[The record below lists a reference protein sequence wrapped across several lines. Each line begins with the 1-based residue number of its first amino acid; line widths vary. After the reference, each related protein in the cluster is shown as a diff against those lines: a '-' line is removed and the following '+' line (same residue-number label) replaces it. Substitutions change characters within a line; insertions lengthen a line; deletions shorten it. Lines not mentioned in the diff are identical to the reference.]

1 MHYNSNRERETVEPI
16 CYEMSHISKVFEK
29 VKSNILDYF
38 QRYIDTDG
46 GWAVT
51 DDDISK
57 LAKAFGS
64 TAVPKAKPKNYKGTL
79 TDLIKKAIKDFES
92 DRQIYLEIFNEEA
105 LDEYS
110 SDVGAFKNTVLRNEV
125 PIIRKTLQNKLA
137 KELDKYRIAFKDA
150 QPGKLFNV
158 SKKLVEIA
166 NEWERNWYD
175 SAKFESIGDIDDL
188 DYYDLDGEECNAF
201 GVIGGGIK
209 STFIYKLFPFMFP
222 VRSREA
228 VYALW
233 YLSNKETF
241 GCRED
246 SEFLMIDLE
255 KNTTQQNYYYPY
267 GIFAYYA
274 LQIYNELKRLFAKHD
289 VDLPTEYRFVIVE
302 DFLSF
307 VARCHQDEIDF
318 LKRNNRDYRYDD

>member
-1 MHYNSNRERETVEPI
+1 MHYNPNREREAVEPV
-16 CYEMSHISKVFEK
+16 CYEMSHINKVLEK
-29 VKSNILDYF
+29 IKSTIPDYF

-46 GWAVT
+46 GLAIAE
-51 DDDISK
+51 DDISK
-57 LAKAFGS
+57 LAKVFGS
-64 TAVPKAKPKNYKGTL
+64 TAPPKAKLKNYKNTL
-79 TDLIKKAIKDFES
+79 TNLVKDAIKNFKS
-92 DRQIYLEIFNEEA
+92 DHQIYLDIFNAEA
-105 LDEYS
+105 LDEYA
-110 SDVGAFKNTVLRNEV
+110 SDVGGFKNTVLRNEV

-158 SKKLVEIA
+158 SKRLVEIA
-166 NEWERNWYD
+166 NEWKQGWYD
-175 SAKFESIGDIDDL
+175 SAQFECINDINDL
-188 DYYDLDGEECNAF
+188 DYYDLDEEDCIAF

-222 VRSREA
+222 VRSRES

-233 YLSNKETF
+233 YLSAKETF

-246 SEFLMIDLE
+246 SEFLIIDLE

-274 LQIYNELKRLFAKHD
+274 LQIYNELKRLFAGHG
-289 VDLPTEYRFVIVE
+289 VDLPADYRFVIVE
-302 DFLSF
+302 NFLSF
-307 VARCHQDEIDF
+307 VAHHHQSEIDF
-318 LKRNNRDYRYDD
+318 LKRNNKDYRYDD